1 MAQVSPLAEILAN
14 SMRQTC
20 TIYRYGGADPTGQP
34 VYSSGTSWP
43 CRIAIKT
50 ERSFNDTGDYITNS
64 TVSLVLPANC
74 DIGAYDMVDL
84 PAPYQQ
90 GAIIREVVTATDQWG
105 QTTHQVVR
113 IK

>member
-50 ERSFNDTGDYITNS
+50 ERSINDMGDYITNS

-84 PAPYQQ
+84 PDCERCWMERLEESSYGTENKRQQ
-90 GAIIREVVTATDQWG
+90 KATN
-105 QTTHQVVR
+105 
-113 IK
+113 